1 MSNMSKE
8 ETYRLAVPYFTD
20 PMQPFTQANEIIEL
34 VKAHSGKV
42 ESSREGTVEDQRI
55 ISAAFPERSAARSCQ
70 ESLRAA
76 GYAAAYAPAYAVG
89 LDEPVDFADETGQFD
104 GDCDNDCGDSGR
116 ADACHPVLDP
126 LQRAEARYADRYA
139 DLDADLD
146 ADRGDDLDADLNDDL
161 NDACRIATQEFA
173 DFIFENTPVIE
184 WFDQTHQNAC
194 RIAKHHPALDAW
206 HLAEIRFVERL
217 THAVHENGFANK
229 PVDVWRAMHRIL
241 ENGFGNPDDG
251 D

>member
-1 MSNMSKE
+1 MSKE

-89 LDEPVDFADETGQFD
+89 LDEPVDFADETGA
-104 GDCDNDCGDSGR
+104 CDNDCDDDCDDSGR
-116 ADACHPVLDP
+116 ADACHSVLDP
-126 LQRAEARYADRYA
+126 LQRAEARYADRDN
-139 DLDADLD
+139 DLDDEL
-146 ADRGDDLDADLNDDL
+146 GDDLNDDL
-161 NDACRIATQEFA
+161 DDACRIATQEFA

-184 WFDQTHQNAC
+184 WFNETHQNAC
-194 RIAKHHPALDAW
+194 NMAKRHPALDAW

-217 THAVHENGFANK
+217 THAIHEHGFENK
-229 PVDVWRAMHRIL
+229 PVDVWRAMHRLL
-241 ENGFGNPDDG
+241 ENGFAHSDDDDG
-251 D
+251 